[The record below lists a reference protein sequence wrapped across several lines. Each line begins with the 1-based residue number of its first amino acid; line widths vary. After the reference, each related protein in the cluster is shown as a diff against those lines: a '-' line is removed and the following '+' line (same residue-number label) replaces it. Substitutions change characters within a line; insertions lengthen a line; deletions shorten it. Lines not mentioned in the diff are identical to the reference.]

1 MLLKPRI
8 ESHIDRD
15 DLEQTGFIKVPIRIL
30 RQLC

>member
-8 ESHIDRD
+8 GSHIDRN
-15 DLEQTGFIKVPIRIL
+15 DLEQIGFIKVPIRIL